1 LFGKIK
7 EFELGTLYI
16 NFYRVPN
23 PHQFGFTSGSEIVEN
38 TKIKKN
44 SSILDVLF

>member
-1 LFGKIK
+1 MFSSTVQGA
-7 EFELGTLYI
+7 FEAPHS
-16 NFYRVPN
+16 VPN
-23 PHQFGFTSGSEIVEN
+23 PYQFGFTSGSEIVEN